1 MSDQQTSVMQRV
13 AALQQGTISEAVTIA
28 VKEMGTTA
36 GKADAAKEKLY
47 QACLDNGVGSM
58 AFQVAKNWTDAE
70 KQNAHNLARMTMF
83 ADACTARG
91 NVIDPTTGEKTF
103 PKHNK
108 YGNAGKTFLKFP
120 TADEREANLT
130 PSECVM
136 FDRVYNGTKGNQ
148 GVKANLYSIMVRLQ
162 RDEIKEL
169 ADTIASNWKVI
180 KDPKATKKAKAD
192 NRTILDEST
201 ERLSAYPLSQVQ
213 TIMGK
218 STPKSLMKK
227 SKKSKEQ
234 DAESIKTQVL
244 RELGSVRDTTGEVM
258 EPWWSEIVGMEDEL
272 RGELQALL
280 EKESFSIS
288 TLRDLVFS
296 RYGVLDQDDGS
307 DDS

>member
-1 MSDQQTSVMQRV
+1 MSDQQISVMQRV
-13 AALQQGTISEAVTIA
+13 AALQQGTISEAITIA

-47 QACLDNGVGSM
+47 QACRDNGVGSM

-70 KQNAHNLARMTMF
+70 KQNTHNLARMTMI

-103 PKHNK
+103 PTHKKH
-108 YGNAGKTFLKFP
+108 GNAGKTFLKFP

-162 RDEIKEL
+162 RDEIK
-169 ADTIASNWKVI
+169 
-180 KDPKATKKAKAD
+180 KAKAD

-218 STPKSLMKK
+218 STPKSLTKK
-227 SKKSKEQ
+227 SKKSEEQ
-234 DAESIKTQVL
+234 EAESIKTQVL
-244 RELGSVRDTTGEVM
+244 RELGSVRETTGEVM
-258 EPWWSEIVGMEDEL
+258 NPWWAENVGAEDEL
-272 RGELQALL
+272 RDELQALL
-280 EKESFSIS
+280 NKKSFPLA